1 MMYNTI
7 SHPYL
12 QQGQDIYNS
21 CNQLSVSDVT
31 TARDSTSPNFKTL
44 PPINLKQSTTH
55 IPVKI
60 SFPSNTISPNIPDSQ
75 ITNTLATIT
84 DIVSPQP
91 FFSYSPQDQTR
102 IAIQKNL
109 KLAIEEI
116 KRTES
121 QYLSNLK
128 TLKRDYFEKLIEDIH
143 LDVPVPIK
151 IVYNILAELIQ
162 YHDKMTKLFE
172 RVDDTNIF
180 KQCEG
185 YCSIIAENGI
195 NLFWY
200 KWYCSQHQ
208 IIQDLYH
215 EFSQQSDRYGSKS
228 QSNWRQF
235 VFKIWFTGWQNFF
248 ESQQGVGLKKDFSL
262 MSLLQRPI
270 DRITKYRLFVETI
283 CKNCIKLGHSTANIQ
298 NSFER
303 ICNQLNQINRNTEDR
318 NIHKELFELIDFSTI
333 RYHEMQIDFQFFGIP
348 YLVGTCW
355 AVYVENKVPRGHNL
369 PILLFKS
376 HLILIEYCHY
386 SKRKKFELKFVV
398 PVIKCHLDL
407 ESTTS
412 SYGLHTTYPHCI
424 KVLFEIGLCHYEL
437 LLCWLTKTDYD
448 IWCEEL
454 TVIVCFVNGNDVLQK
469 QPTTEATQ
477 YLYKLPTNLSPY
489 DINTTSESFT
499 MRQGNCYF
507 KQCLLVKIV
516 IDKVLMKLLHTESSN
531 SIHTSVNNNHEDKGY
546 KIVFENKQLS
556 TNERFF
562 RASISKGLHIYLIQ
576 ESEAKFID
584 FFLSWQI
591 KNQLK

>member
-1 MMYNTI
+1 MVYNTI
-7 SHPYL
+7 SQPYL
-12 QQGQDIYNS
+12 QQGQDIYHS

-31 TARDSTSPNFKTL
+31 TVRDSTSSNFKTL
-44 PPINLKQSTTH
+44 PPINLKDSTTH

-60 SFPSNTISPNIPDSQ
+60 NFLSNTISPHIPDSQ
-75 ITNTLATIT
+75 ITNTPTTIT

-91 FFSYSPQDQTR
+91 YCSYSPQDQTR

-109 KLAIEEI
+109 KLAMEEI

-128 TLKRDYFEKLIEDIH
+128 TLKRDYFEKLIEDIN
-143 LDVPVPIK
+143 LEVPVPIK

-172 RVDDTNIF
+172 RVDDINIL
-180 KQCEG
+180 KQCED

-208 IIQDLYH
+208 IIQELYH
-215 EFSQQSDRYGSKS
+215 EFSQQSDGLKS

-235 VFKIWFTGWQNFF
+235 VFRIWFTGWQKFF

-283 CKNCIKLGHSTANIQ
+283 CKNCTKLGHETTNIQ
-298 NSFER
+298 ISFAR

-318 NIHKELFELIDFSTI
+318 GIHKDLFELIDFNTI
-333 RYHEMQIDFQFFGIP
+333 TYHEMQIDFQFFGIP
-348 YLVGTCW
+348 YLFGTCW
-355 AVYVENKVPRGHNL
+355 AVYVENKVPKGHNL

-376 HLILIEYCHY
+376 HLILIEYCGY
-386 SKRKKFELKFVV
+386 SKRRKFEPKFVI

-412 SYGLHTTYPHCI
+412 SYGLHTTYPHCL
-424 KVLFEIGLCHYEL
+424 KLLFEIGLCNYEL
-437 LLCWLTKTDYD
+437 LLCWLTKSDYD

-454 TVIVCFVNGNDVLQK
+454 TVIVCFVNGSHVLPK
-469 QPTTEATQ
+469 PTTTETTQ
-477 YLYKLPTNLSPY
+477 YLYKLPTSLSPY
-489 DINTTSESFT
+489 DINTNFDSFT
-499 MRQGNCYF
+499 ILQGNCYF
-507 KQCLLVKIV
+507 KQCLLIKIV
-516 IDKVLMKLLHTESSN
+516 IDKVLTKLLHIENTDTTHN
-531 SIHTSVNNNHEDKGY
+531 LRKTNYEDKEY
-546 KIVFENKQLS
+546 KIIFENKPLV

-562 RASISKGLHIYLIQ
+562 RASISKGLRIYSIQ
-576 ESEAKFID
+576 ESEDKFKD
-584 FFLSWQI
+584 FFHNWQI
-591 KNQLK
+591 KT